1 MGARACRWSCAHGS
15 VCGLVAPVW
24 GPCAPT
30 PRGRCDRLPHSRPPA
45 KGPCATL
52 RVCQPGARSRAR
64 GAYGHPERGDPS
76 RIFFPLPGP
85 PLARGGSGRE
95 RPRPNG
101 SARCCGCQAHRPR
114 AGARMGFSMT
124 ASGPGRLCSR
134 CPRPARAP
142 GFFQGSTGAWRSR
155 LRAPAPRA
163 ERIHSFVP
171 PTLTLSP

>member
-1 MGARACRWSCAHGS
+1 MCTRERVRARRASVGSLRPHPTWPLRPAAALSSASQGA
-15 VCGLVAPVW
+15 
-24 GPCAPT
+24 
-30 PRGRCDRLPHSRPPA
+30 
-45 KGPCATL
+45 CATL

-101 SARCCGCQAHRPR
+101 SARCCGCQARRPR

-155 LRAPAPRA
+155 LRAPAPNPHVHSPRA